1 MVTVKFDTSEE
12 TYNVLQQIAEQEQ
25 TTVESILSELT
36 RLYISQHESPVSATE
51 EEIDYP
57 EWLKPGLFNSGYS
70 ETGRH
75 ADEILA
81 EEWNP
86 DPRD

>member
-1 MVTVKFDTSEE
+1 MVTVKFDTTEE
-12 TYNVLQQIAEQEQ
+12 TFNELQRIAERENI
-25 TTVESILSELT
+25 TIESLLSELT
-36 RLYISQHESPVSATE
+36 RLYVSQHESDSDVTQ
-51 EEIDYP
+51 EEIKYP
-57 EWLKPGLFNSGYS
+57 EWMKPGLFNSGYN